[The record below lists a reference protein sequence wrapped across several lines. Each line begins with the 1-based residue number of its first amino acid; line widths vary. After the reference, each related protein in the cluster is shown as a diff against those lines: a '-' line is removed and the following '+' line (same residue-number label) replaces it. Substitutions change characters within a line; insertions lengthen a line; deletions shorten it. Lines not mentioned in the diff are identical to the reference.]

1 MPAHLARDELLPA
14 FVYFIFP
21 RSTRATAAATA
32 AATATA
38 AEASG
43 AKLDLNGRRL
53 LREPLELCCHE
64 PLLPALANQFA
75 PDR

>member
-21 RSTRATAAATA
+21 RSTRAAA
-32 AATATA
+32 ATA